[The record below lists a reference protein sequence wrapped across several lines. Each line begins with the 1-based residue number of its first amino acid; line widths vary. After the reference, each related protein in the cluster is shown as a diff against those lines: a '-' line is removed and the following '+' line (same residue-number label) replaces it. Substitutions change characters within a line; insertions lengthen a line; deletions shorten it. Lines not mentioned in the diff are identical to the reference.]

1 MKKQRV
7 VKYTSVGII
16 ATLIDYIIY
25 ELIIFLLGDASW
37 AWLATMIAG
46 IIATGAAY
54 LMHSNITWKERDP
67 GKFGIIKFFIWNVLV
82 MVCVRP
88 LLTLVFGLLTGLYEW
103 VFGTG
108 VNIGINWD
116 YNFVEST
123 GIYGF
128 MTIITMILNFTVYE
142 RLIFGKKP
150 QKENKNK
157 KAEKVS

>member
-1 MKKQRV
+1 
-7 VKYTSVGII
+7 
-16 ATLIDYIIY
+16 
-25 ELIIFLLGDASW
+25 
-37 AWLATMIAG
+37 MIAG

-67 GKFGIIKFFIWNVLV
+67 GKFGIIKFFIWNILV

-88 LLTLVFGLLTGLYEW
+88 LLTLVFRLLTGLYEW

-142 RLIFGKKP
+142 RLIFEKKP